1 MQNINKTIHTTKCDN
16 SVQLEIDLTAK
27 NYSVNG
33 HAVESVTMYVDT
45 ECLGDLAVNWAY
57 NDSDNAD
64 YVDNTTLLMRNTNS
78 DDNVTETMGKFYW
91 DGEFT
96 ETLKQIL
103 TDNGFSASSVAD
115 VCTSEWGM
123 QDEGRASYD
132 AYTLGEE
139 LLDLYNLQLVA

>member
-96 ETLKQIL
+96 ETLQQIL
-103 TDNGFSASSVAD
+103 TDNGFSASAVAD

-139 LLDLYNLQLVA
+139 LLNLYNLQLVA

>member
-57 NDSDNAD
+57 DDSDNAD

-96 ETLKQIL
+96 STLQQIL
-103 TDNGFSASSVAD
+103 TDNGFSASAVAD

>member
-139 LLDLYNLQLVA
+139 LLNLYNLQLVA

>member
-33 HAVESVTMYVDT
+33 HAVESITMYVDT

>member
-57 NDSDNAD
+57 DDSDNAD

-96 ETLKQIL
+96 ETLQQIL

-139 LLDLYNLQLVA
+139 LLNLYNLQLVA

>member
-57 NDSDNAD
+57 DDSDNAD

-139 LLDLYNLQLVA
+139 LLNLYNLQLVA

>member
-33 HAVESVTMYVDT
+33 HAVESITMYVDT

-96 ETLKQIL
+96 STLKQIL

>member
-1 MQNINKTIHTTKCDN
+1 MQNLKNYTIKDGN
-16 SVQLEIDLTAK
+16 SVQLEIDLTDK

-45 ECLGDLAVNWAY
+45 DCLGDLAVNWKYDEA
-57 NDSDNAD
+57 DNAD
-64 YVDNTTLLMRNTNS
+64 YVDSTMLLMRNTNS

-91 DGEFT
+91 DNCFED
-96 ETLKQIL
+96 TLHNIL
-103 TDNGFSASSVAD
+103 KEVGFSKEAYED

-132 AYTLGEE
+132 ANAIGEE
-139 LLDLYNLQLVA
+139 ILQLHNLQYIDA